1 MANCGTE
8 DARSHPSGAWL
19 GRGPFAFA
27 GCHFRSELKT
37 DRLRFGQQHSSVPV
51 SYAHQLPAKHKER
64 SAQQAEGGPKVIP
77 VWLFFQVE
85 PGKGDEHRQGDHFLQ
100 DLQLPDV
107 HDLIADPVCG
117 DLNQILEQCDS
128 PADEGSEPPGFVLE
142 VLKMAVPR
150 DGHED
155 VARGQ
160 HDDGQ

>member
-1 MANCGTE
+1 MFV
-8 DARSHPSGAWL
+8 R
-19 GRGPFAFA
+19 
-27 GCHFRSELKT
+27 
-37 DRLRFGQQHSSVPV
+37 PV
-51 SYAHQLPAKHKER
+51 SNVWDGAFLSLLGVALRHRSDHIGYRSARGMPRLESHAHKLLTEQKER
-64 SAQQAEGGPKVIP
+64 RAQQTEGGPEIVP
-77 VWLFFQVE
+77 VRLFFQVE

-142 VLKMAVPR
+142 VLKMPVPG

-155 VARGQ
+155 VAGGQ